1 MSQNP
6 KTFEEALTAFE
17 TLEGE
22 LGLADWAIN
31 GVYVWKP
38 LRFSMFSTY
47 RQHLGLTQAA
57 HPEMQRLRKSKARM
71 IWDFPKPF
79 LFQNPFF
86 IASRSTQRI
95 IIPHARKR
103 DYDGRRVD
111 PISYP
116 AWRSPHDQT
125 ATVLDKTNP
134 LNPTLLPGSSSF
146 EVLVRLAWIRRQAV
160 RVRLD
165 PKDRRIIRELS
176 QRLFDDTNAS
186 TLESQVRKAV
196 KSFIGLRSVFTALLK
211 RTRPS
216 HLYLVV
222 SYGLEPLIASARDLG
237 IKTVEFQHGSIGRG
251 HLAYDFKDWPNVP
264 YFPDRMLAFGTDWF
278 RSCHFPKSC
287 TIDPIGY
294 APLEDALVEA
304 SGRIDRQS
312 KQILV
317 LSQGPIADQVLAH
330 ASRFAAHR
338 PDWQV
343 VIRPHPS
350 ESAEHL
356 RQQMTTIAVTENW
369 RVEKEPSLQEHTAA
383 SAVVFG
389 VNSTALVE
397 ALLAGCRVAILD
409 ADNSAGYFDSLA
421 MDGHARKVKDGEELA
436 DVVDVLPV
444 GSARGYFAESVDDIV
459 AHVEGLAC

>member
-1 MSQNP
+1 MTGKPENFRQALEV
-6 KTFEEALTAFE
+6 FED
-17 TLEGE
+17 LESR
-22 LGLADWAIN
+22 LGLPAWIVN
-31 GVYVWKP
+31 GVHVWKI
-38 LRFSMFSTY
+38 LRFSMFSEY
-47 RQHLGLTQAA
+47 RQHLGLMHAA
-57 HPEMQRLRKSKARM
+57 HPETDRLRKSKVRM

-79 LFQNPFF
+79 MFRNPFF
-86 IASRSTQRI
+86 LAGHGVDRVV
-95 IIPHARKR
+95 IPHARKR
-103 DYDGRRVD
+103 RHDSRLVD

-116 AWRSPHDQT
+116 AWHPPYEET
-125 ATVLDKTNP
+125 TVVLDKTNP
-134 LNPTLLPGSSSF
+134 LNPTLLPGSPSF
-146 EVLVRLAWIRRQAV
+146 EVLARLAWIRRQAV

-165 PKDRRIIRELS
+165 PQDRRIIKELS
-176 QRLFDDTNAS
+176 QRLFDDANAS

-196 KSFIGLRSVFTALLK
+196 KGFIGLRSVFTALLK

-216 HLYLVV
+216 HLYVVV
-222 SYGLEPLIASARDLG
+222 SYGCEPLIASARDLG
-237 IKTVEFQHGSIGRG
+237 IETVEFQHGSIGRG

-278 RSCHFPKSC
+278 RSVHFPKSC
-287 TIDPIGY
+287 TTDPIGY
-294 APLEDALVEA
+294 APLEDAIVEA

-338 PDWQV
+338 PDWKV

-356 RQQMTTIAVTENW
+356 RQQMTTIAVTDNW

-421 MDGHARKVKDGEELA
+421 MDGHASKVKDGEELA
-436 DVVDVLPV
+436 DVVDDLPV
-444 GSARGYFAESVDDIV
+444 GSARGYFAEPVDDIV
-459 AHVEGLAC
+459 AHVEG